1 MAIAFNDNID
11 YSGKKP
17 DFNRQEYA
25 TYEDMKAVRK
35 GFMPEIYLGYCLADR
50 KFYKYDKSVDN
61 DPVLGYWREFTG
73 GTTIQVET
81 MPEADE
87 TQVGKIYQF
96 IGTTDEHYTNGYFY
110 ICNASGETQV
120 VDVTTLDELKEA
132 INDSEDLIEV
142 NTGSETV
149 NTKVLAHNNK
159 NYYVIE
165 DVIYL
170 TENATGDI
178 SIDTVID
185 TNEAVVEQGIT
196 REIVVYTYSWANKA
210 VQPTTEM
217 GDVLPYGFQFPA
229 TPEDGNA
236 FLYIGPDTFTY
247 NAVTG
252 LTPVSSPQ
260 ALGLYEEDGSG
271 GYERSNDYQAVVTS
285 YCWYNGSEEL
295 FTLSETPSVGDAV
308 WKYDGSEY
316 HNAGTVTEYDSNDGI
331 KASEASWPESF
342 YARNSTDDVTG
353 KTYYESVPQYLSG
366 QIYKYDQST
375 TSWINMSKINVVKGQ
390 INEKI
395 FSELFENS
403 IWNVTSLDHSP
414 TSADSGRPYKLYQYA
429 SGRVISYFTPVREGA
444 LAEESNMWVYLGS
457 MNDEPGG
464 PYYDV
469 GEGFNLE
476 LYINILIS
484 NNITKSELPLAE
496 ENLVGDVVLYVGEDD
511 PSNNF
516 YTGHVYKC
524 VSEPAE
530 WDPSVNTCYWK
541 EIEGDITVDDFVIDK
556 LCDKYGDKEVDTTQG
571 GDPYELGWEMRNGHK
586 CYVYYSYN
594 EANQDYEWMDFRLDS
609 MHPPAVFVYY
619 EKRLSVIVSMMLVN
633 DIKSSLPVKF
643 ITNPDDV
650 PIPDNDNEFALYV
663 GPVSGSW
670 RPGQVYTSWRGGW
683 NRFSD
688 TSIVNERAYNVL
700 YASSHHQ
707 LGFLLCES
715 GATVI
720 VGEGNR
726 GYTRGLYALDSEID
740 STISASYKYKFTS
753 TSSSTINIRTDTD
766 TLADNITC
774 YFEFNH
780 IWYYDTLIYDSTND
794 NYYLESYDDVT
805 LPTDA
810 SYVEDT
816 SDMSFPIFKLCGGS
830 GGGDAADITYSN
842 IDKPE
847 LTNVKLALDD
857 LIAKVY
863 YVAPEITAFTM
874 TPSTTEYE
882 IGTSVSDLVF
892 AWTYNKDVVSQTLT
906 DCTLADETVR
916 TATAAGPYTAN
927 KTFTL
932 SADDGEN
939 TVTATKSI
947 SFKHRAY
954 WGSAAI
960 PTAPATYDSAFIL
973 ALSDK
978 RFATNTKGTYPMT
991 VANGEYGFLAYPDS
1005 WGMVTG
1011 WWINGLQAET
1021 YDCGT
1026 VSFTNAS
1033 GNTTT
1038 FRVLRTTQPS
1048 LGYITPEV
1056 K

>member
-1 MAIAFNDNID
+1 MAIAFNDNLD

-50 KFYKYDKSVDN
+50 KIYKYDKSVDN
-61 DPVLGYWREFTG
+61 DPILGYWREFTG

-87 TQVGKIYQF
+87 TQIAKIYQY
-96 IGTTDEHYTNGYFY
+96 IGATDANYTNGYFY

-120 VDVTTLDELKEA
+120 VDITTLADLKDT
-132 INDSEDLIEV
+132 INESESNIEV
-142 NTGSETV
+142 YNGTETV
-149 NTKVLAHNNK
+149 ETKVFNFDSV
-159 NYYVIE
+159 NYYVLE
-165 DVIYL
+165 DVVYS
-170 TENATGDI
+170 TSNATGDI
-178 SIDTVID
+178 SVDTVLSTD
-185 TNEAVVEQGIT
+185 EEVAALNLTK
-196 REIVVYTYSWANKA
+196 EIVVYTYSWSNKA

-217 GDVLPYGFQFPA
+217 GDVLPYGFQFPEN
-229 TPEDGNA
+229 PEDGNA
-236 FLYIGPDTFTY
+236 FLYIGPDTVTY
-247 NAVTG
+247 QVATG
-252 LTPVSSPQ
+252 LTPNFNP
-260 ALGLYEEDGSG
+260 LLMHLYEENGSD
-271 GYERSNDYQAVVTS
+271 EPIPSSDTQALVDLSAWSDSSETLFTIPNDYEDGAPVWS
-285 YCWYNGSEEL
+285 YNGSEYQYFGE
-295 FTLSETPSVGDAV
+295 
-308 WKYDGSEY
+308 
-316 HNAGTVTEYDSNDGI
+316 VTEYTIADGI
-331 KASEASWPESF
+331 TVNGIS
-342 YARNSTDDVTG
+342 YARDTSADVTG
-353 KTYYESVPQYLSG
+353 KTYYQAVPDQYG
-366 QIYKYDQST
+366 NQIYKYDLAT
-375 TSWINMSKINVVKGQ
+375 TSWINISRKNVVKGAVTKEMF
-390 INEKI
+390 IGLLEMVPTETISGELTLNTPCIPYHLYYKMEHHTSRWFIFDNERWI
-395 FSELFENS
+395 E
-403 IWNVTSLDHSP
+403 IANVTDAGGYESVYDIYDP
-414 TSADSGRPYKLYQYA
+414 
-429 SGRVISYFTPVREGA
+429 FT
-444 LAEESNMWVYLGS
+444 
-457 MNDEPGG
+457 
-464 PYYDV
+464 
-469 GEGFNLE
+469 LE
-476 LYINILIS
+476 VFINILVA
-484 NNITKSELPLAE
+484 NNGAVGELPMPNEMWYGKALM
-496 ENLVGDVVLYVGEDD
+496 YVGADN
-511 PSNNF
+511 PSEE
-516 YTGHVYKC
+516 YYCGHIYKC
-524 VSEPAE
+524 ERMADE
-530 WDPSVNTCYWK
+530 LDPTYFNYFWK
-541 EIEGDITVDDFVIDK
+541 EVEGEITVDDITIDN

-571 GDPYELGWEMRNGHK
+571 GDIYELGWVMRNSHK
-586 CYVYYSYN
+586 CYVYYTYN
-594 EANQDYEWMDFRLDS
+594 EDNQDYEWMDFRLDS
-609 MHPPAVFVYY
+609 MHPPAMFVYY
-619 EKRLSVIVSMMLVN
+619 EKRLSVVVGIMLANEIKNDLPVTFITDPDNIPAPVN
-633 DIKSSLPVKF
+633 DG
-643 ITNPDDV
+643 
-650 PIPDNDNEFALYV
+650 EFALYV
-663 GPVSGSW
+663 GPVSGRW
-670 RPGQVYTSWRGGW
+670 RPGQVYTSWRGDW
-683 NRFSD
+683 TMFSD

-700 YASSHHQ
+700 YASNNHQ

-726 GYTRGLYALDSEID
+726 GYTRGLYVLNSEVD

-753 TSSSTINIRTDTD
+753 TSSSTTDIRTDTG
-766 TLADNITC
+766 TLADNLTC
-774 YFEFNH
+774 YIEFNNL
-780 IWYYDTLIYDSTND
+780 WYYDKLIYDSTND
-794 NYYLESYDDVT
+794 EYYVESSKDIT
-805 LPTDA
+805 LPADA

-816 SDMSFPIFKLCGGS
+816 SDMEFPIFKLSGGGS
-830 GGGDAADITYSN
+830 GGDAEDITYSN

-863 YVAPEITAFTM
+863 YVEPQITSFTM
-874 TPSTTEYE
+874 TPATTEYE
-882 IGTSVSDLVF
+882 IGASVSDLVF
-892 AWTYNKDVVSQTLT
+892 AWTYNKDIDSQTLT
-906 DCTLADETVR
+906 DCILADETVR

-939 TVTATKSI
+939 TVTASKSI
-947 SFKHRAY
+947 SFKHRVY

-978 RFATNTKGTYPMT
+978 KFATNTKGTYPMT